1 MLPRPSRPLRD
12 RRRGRADRARAG
24 TLGRLPPQPRQTPTT
39 VPRKS
44 ATIPKSTRFEDALGE
59 LETIVRALE
68 SGEQSL
74 EESLA
79 QFERGVGLSRF
90 CRQSLAD
97 AERQVKVLLEED
109 GEERLADFDT
119 PEGTSAVDPA
129 TDSDAGGAPGE
140 RS

>member
-1 MLPRPSRPLRD
+1 M
-12 RRRGRADRARAG
+12 
-24 TLGRLPPQPRQTPTT
+24 
-39 VPRKS
+39 PRKS

-109 GEERLADFDT
+109 GAERLADFDAGTGGEPESAAAGT
-119 PEGTSAVDPA
+119 PNGDGGSPSAP
-129 TDSDAGGAPGE
+129 
-140 RS
+140 